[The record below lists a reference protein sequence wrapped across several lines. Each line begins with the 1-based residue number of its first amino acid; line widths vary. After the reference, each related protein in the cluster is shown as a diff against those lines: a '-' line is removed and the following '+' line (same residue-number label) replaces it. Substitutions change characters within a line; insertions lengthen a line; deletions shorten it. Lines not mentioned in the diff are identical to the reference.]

1 MDTLVIF
8 EAGMRSPEG
17 RYSKFIES
25 PDRKKVENYLEDYLK
40 TMKECRPHDFDLVIY
55 EKMYH
60 CVSTKPHII
69 NAQWRSRL

>member
-1 MDTLVIF
+1 MDTLLIF

-25 PDRKKVENYLEDYLK
+25 PDRKKVEDYLE
-40 TMKECRPHDFDLVIY
+40 TMEECKPYDFDLVLY

-60 CVSTKPHII
+60 CVSTTPHII
-69 NAQWRSRL
+69 NAQQREIYDRK

>member
-1 MDTLVIF
+1 VDTLLIF

-25 PDRKKVENYLEDYLK
+25 RDRKKVEDYLE
-40 TMKECRPHDFDLVIY
+40 TMKKCKPHDFDLVLY

-60 CVSTKPHII
+60 CVSTTPHII
-69 NAQWRSRL
+69 RTK